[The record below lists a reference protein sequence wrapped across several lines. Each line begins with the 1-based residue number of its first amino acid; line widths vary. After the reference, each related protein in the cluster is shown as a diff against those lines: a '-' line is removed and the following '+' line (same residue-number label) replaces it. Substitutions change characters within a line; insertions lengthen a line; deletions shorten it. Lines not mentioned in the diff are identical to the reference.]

1 VAVVRRSPKAYGLGL
16 ALVTVPLTL
25 LVALAA
31 WLS

>member
-25 LVALAA
+25 LVTLV